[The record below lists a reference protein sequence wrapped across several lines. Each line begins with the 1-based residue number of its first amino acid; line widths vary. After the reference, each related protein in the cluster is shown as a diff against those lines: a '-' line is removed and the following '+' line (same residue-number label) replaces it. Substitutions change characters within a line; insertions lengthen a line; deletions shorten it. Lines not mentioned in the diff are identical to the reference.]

1 MNSIETTNNKYPTG
15 VEYREPRPRGTT
27 LAALFGGLLG
37 YAITQNPAGAVA
49 GGAIGGAV
57 GSMPPPIEVAVRQ
70 YFEQNDI
77 RVRRQRLK
85 MSGFYRTGSRSIK
98 ITVGLGH
105 SYWAIESRA
114 AVNEGWTQESIE
126 DWLYGDLIFF
136 KLPEFIRQM
145 EARAG
150 NRIR

>member
-1 MNSIETTNNKYPTG
+1 MSGIETTNNYYPTG

-37 YAITQNPAGAVA
+37 YAITENSAGAVA

-57 GSMPPPIEVAVRQ
+57 GSVPPPLEVAVRQ

-77 RVRRQRLK
+77 RIRRQRLK

-105 SYWAIESRA
+105 SYWAIESHA
-114 AVNEGWTQESIE
+114 AFNEGWTQESVE
-126 DWLYGDLIFF
+126 DWLYGDLVFVQ
-136 KLPEFIRQM
+136 LPKFINQM
-145 EARAG
+145 ELRAG
-150 NRIR
+150 SRIR